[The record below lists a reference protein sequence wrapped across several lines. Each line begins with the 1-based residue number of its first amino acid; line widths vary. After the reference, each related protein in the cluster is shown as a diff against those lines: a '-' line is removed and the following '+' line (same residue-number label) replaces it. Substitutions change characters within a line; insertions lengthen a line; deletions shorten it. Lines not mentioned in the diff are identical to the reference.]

1 MKKVMGLCNL
11 YSPVSL
17 GDLTSSR
24 PIASTSFLGRYAM
37 MDFTL
42 SNFSNSDIDQV
53 GILIKKEPR
62 SILKHLGSTNVWNNN
77 TKLGFE
83 LIMYDEKNANNPLYH
98 HDLNNIKVN
107 DWIIKR
113 EQPDFFVIAPVH
125 IIYALDFRPVI
136 AFHESHHQPI
146 TVLYTRI
153 KDGKSQ
159 FLNGDILTV
168 QQDRIIDMNVNQGLR
183 SEVDV
188 SMETYIISASMLD
201 AMLSNAQSLSPFF
214 GIKETIQALLK
225 TTIVM
230 GYRFSGYVKCFDSL
244 STYRLNSLEL
254 LNYTVRKK
262 LFLPD
267 LPIRTV
273 THDTPPAFYG
283 VDANVSNS
291 FIANGSHIEGTVIN
305 SVISRNVHIGK
316 NARVENSIVF
326 TDTVIG
332 KDVMIKNVVIDKYV
346 NISTMK
352 KIQGTD
358 EFPIYIKQGE
368 KT

>member
-1 MKKVMGLCNL
+1 MGLCNL
-11 YSPVSL
+11 YSPATL

-53 GILIKKEPR
+53 GILIKKDPR

-83 LIMYDEKNANNPLYH
+83 LIMYDEKHANNPLYH

-113 EQPDFFVIAPVH
+113 EQPSFFVIAPVH
-125 IIYALDFRPVI
+125 IIYALDFRPLI
-136 AFHESHHQPI
+136 TYHESHGQPI
-146 TVLYTRI
+146 TVVYTKI
-153 KDGKSQ
+153 KDGKSS
-159 FLNGDILTV
+159 FLNGDVLTL
-168 QQDRIIDMNVNQGLR
+168 QQDRIVDIQPNQGLR
-183 SEVDV
+183 SDIDV
-188 SMETYIISASMLD
+188 SMETYIISAPMLEK
-201 AMLSNAQSLSPFF
+201 MLENAQELSPFF
-214 GIKETIQALLK
+214 GIKETVQALVK
-225 TTIVM
+225 TTPVM
-230 GYRFSGYVKCFDSL
+230 GYRFTGYVKCFDSL
-244 STYRLNSLEL
+244 SAYRLHSLEL
-254 LNYTVRKK
+254 LNYGVRKK
-262 LFLPD
+262 LFQES

-273 THDTPPAFYG
+273 THDTPPAYYG
-283 VDANVSNS
+283 VDAKVSNS
-291 FIANGSHIEGTVIN
+291 FIANGSLIEGTVIN
-305 SVISRNVHIGK
+305 SIISRNVSIGK
-316 NARVENSIVF
+316 NAIIENAIIF

-346 NISTMK
+346 KVLTTKQIM
-352 KIQGTD
+352 GTD
-358 EFPIYIKQGE
+358 HSPIYIKQGE

>member
-11 YSPVSL
+11 YSPVTL

-24 PIASTSFLGRYAM
+24 PIASTSFLGRYAF

-42 SNFSNSDIDQV
+42 SNFSNSEIDQV

-62 SILKHLGSTNVWNNN
+62 SILKHLGSKNVWNNN

-83 LIMYDEKNANNPLYH
+83 LIMYDEKHANNPLYH

-113 EQPDFFVIAPVH
+113 EQPDYFVIAPVH
-125 IIYALDFRPVI
+125 IIYAVDFRPVI
-136 AFHESHHQPI
+136 AFHEGHQQPI
-146 TVLYTRI
+146 TVIYTRI
-153 KDGKSQ
+153 KDGKNQ
-159 FLNGDILTV
+159 FLNGDILTFND
-168 QQDRIIDMNVNQGLR
+168 DRIVEMATNQGLR
-183 SEVDV
+183 SDIDV
-188 SMETYIISASMLD
+188 SMETYIISRTMLESMLH
-201 AMLSNAQSLSPFF
+201 NAQSLSPFF

-225 TTIVM
+225 TTVVK
-230 GYRFSGYVKCFDSL
+230 GYRFSGYVKSFDSL
-244 STYRLNSLEL
+244 SAYRLNSLEL
-254 LNYTVRKK
+254 LNYAVRKK
-262 LFLPD
+262 LFHPD

-273 THDTPPAFYG
+273 THDTPPAFYSS
-283 VDANVSNS
+283 DASVSNS
-291 FIANGSHIEGTVIN
+291 FIANGSFIEGTVIN

-316 NARVENSIVF
+316 NARVENSIIF
-326 TDTVIG
+326 TDTLIG

-346 NISTMK
+346 HVTSIK
-352 KIQGTD
+352 QIQGTD
-358 EFPIYIKQGE
+358 QLPIYIKQGE

>member
-11 YSPVSL
+11 YSPATL

-24 PIASTSFLGRYAM
+24 PIASTTFLGRYAM

-53 GILIKKEPR
+53 GILIKKDPR

-113 EQPDFFVIAPVH
+113 ERPAWFVIAPVH
-125 IIYALDFRPVI
+125 IIYALDFRPI
-136 AFHESHHQPI
+136 LAFHEAHQKPI
-146 TVLYTRI
+146 TVVYTKI
-153 KDGKSQ
+153 KDGKSH
-159 FLNGDILTV
+159 FLNGDVLTL
-168 QQDRIIDMNVNQGLR
+168 QQDRIVEMQTNQGLR
-183 SEVDV
+183 SEIDV
-188 SMETYIISASMLD
+188 SMETYIISAPMLESMLT
-201 AMLSNAQSLSPFF
+201 NAQELSPFF

-225 TTIVM
+225 TSTIM

-244 STYRLNSLEL
+244 SSYRLNSLEL
-254 LNYTVRKK
+254 LNYSVRKK
-262 LFLPD
+262 LFNPE

-273 THDTPPAFYG
+273 THDTAPAYYG
-283 VDANVSNS
+283 SDANVANS
-291 FIANGSHIEGTVIN
+291 FIANGSVIEGTVVN
-305 SVISRNVHIGK
+305 SIISRNVHIGK
-316 NARVENSIVF
+316 NARIENAIIF

-332 KDVMIKNVVIDKYV
+332 KDVMIKNVVIDKYAKV
-346 NISTMK
+346 ITSK
-352 KIQGTD
+352 QILGTD
-358 EFPIYIKQGE
+358 LLPIYIKQGE